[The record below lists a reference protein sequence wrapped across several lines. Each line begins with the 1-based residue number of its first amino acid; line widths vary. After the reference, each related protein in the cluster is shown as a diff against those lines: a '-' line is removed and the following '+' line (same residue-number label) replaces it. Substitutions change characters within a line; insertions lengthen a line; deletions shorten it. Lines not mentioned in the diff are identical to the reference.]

1 MARNQEVHEGDRK
14 YMSERGSA
22 GGRQEVQEGDRKYR
36 RETGSG
42 AYWKRLSEGIRSIP
56 ELDPAMGIWNK

>member
-1 MARNQEVHEGDRK
+1 M
-14 YMSERGSA
+14 
-22 GGRQEVQEGDRKYR
+22 QEGDRKYR